1 MSMSTQ
7 MTTQMPMQI
16 VSPEHYLVPPQPP
29 SFSRQNAYCLPVEEE
44 NVVERSITFSE
55 PFVWPTGTIV
65 NRPIK

>member
-7 MTTQMPMQI
+7 MSTQMPMQI
-16 VSPEHYLVPPQPP
+16 ESPEHSFVPQQPP
-29 SFSRQNAYCLPVEEE
+29 SFSRQNAYYLPVEEE
-44 NVVERSITFSE
+44 EVVERSITFSE